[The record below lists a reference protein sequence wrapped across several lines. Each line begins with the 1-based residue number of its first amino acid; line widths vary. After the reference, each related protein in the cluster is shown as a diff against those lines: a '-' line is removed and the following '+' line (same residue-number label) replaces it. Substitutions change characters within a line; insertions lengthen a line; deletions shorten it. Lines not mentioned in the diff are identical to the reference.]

1 MVRFGSEK
9 IKEMMTSFGFGDQA
23 IQNKYFSKA
32 ITTAQKRVEGNN
44 FDARKQLLQYDDVM
58 NTQREIMY
66 GRRNEILDSESV
78 HEQVLECMRNY
89 VTDLVKSHTIDGI
102 LSEQDKKEIVSFANE
117 NLLDK
122 DITEN
127 DISSLLD
134 DDMIDFLY
142 NKAKEEYEEK
152 LSDVP
157 EEITSEFE
165 KALSLQVI
173 DNYWMEQINVMS
185 HLREGIY
192 LRSYGQED
200 PLRAY
205 STEGFDLFDQM
216 LQKIDHDVTIF
227 LLKAEIQ
234 KTVERKPVTRNVQ
247 TNDDKSDSV
256 KKPKKSKKVGRNDP
270 CPCGS
275 GRKYKQCC
283 GK

>member
-1 MVRFGSEK
+1 
-9 IKEMMTSFGFGDQA
+9 
-23 IQNKYFSKA
+23 
-32 ITTAQKRVEGNN
+32 
-44 FDARKQLLQYDDVM
+44 
-58 NTQREIMY
+58 
-66 GRRNEILDSESV
+66 
-78 HEQVLECMRNY
+78 
-89 VTDLVKSHTIDGI
+89 
-102 LSEQDKKEIVSFANE
+102 
-117 NLLDK
+117 
-122 DITEN
+122 
-127 DISSLLD
+127 
-134 DDMIDFLY
+134 
-142 NKAKEEYEEK
+142 
-152 LSDVP
+152 
-157 EEITSEFE
+157 
-165 KALSLQVI
+165 
-173 DNYWMEQINVMS
+173 MEQINVMS

-275 GRKYKQCC
+275 GKKYKQCC

>member
-1 MVRFGSEK
+1 MLFTKNSQKKSLIACKTKVR
-9 IKEMMTSFGFGDQA
+9 GFE
-23 IQNKYFSKA
+23 
-32 ITTAQKRVEGNN
+32 QKLT
-44 FDARKQLLQYDDVM
+44 K
-58 NTQREIMY
+58 
-66 GRRNEILDSESV
+66 
-78 HEQVLECMRNY
+78 
-89 VTDLVKSHTIDGI
+89 TIDT
-102 LSEQDKKEIVSFANE
+102 
-117 NLLDK
+117 LDTD
-122 DITEN
+122 DITEEEPAGDTN
-127 DISSLLD
+127 I
-134 DDMIDFLY
+134 
-142 NKAKEEYEEK
+142 KA
-152 LSDVP
+152 V
-157 EEITSEFE
+157 
-165 KALSLQVI
+165 SLQVI

-275 GRKYKQCC
+275 GKKYKQCC

>member
-1 MVRFGSEK
+1 MILLRKKRITFIVFSVFLSILVFTL
-9 IKEMMTSFGFGDQA
+9 IK
-23 IQNKYFSKA
+23 
-32 ITTAQKRVEGNN
+32 
-44 FDARKQLLQYDDVM
+44 
-58 NTQREIMY
+58 
-66 GRRNEILDSESV
+66 
-78 HEQVLECMRNY
+78 
-89 VTDLVKSHTIDGI
+89 
-102 LSEQDKKEIVSFANE
+102 DKKEIVSFANE

-157 EEITSEFE
+157 VEITSEFE

-270 CPCGS
+270 CLCGS
-275 GRKYKQCC
+275 GKKYKQCC